1 MMKPWVRAILVTF
14 FLAGGVAAG
23 MGLGRVIDP
32 LPGAALAAERRATPP
47 GLAAFQ
53 DELAGVAEAVSPS
66 VVHIM
71 TTVGGQD
78 DLFQSKG
85 VGSGVIV
92 SAEGHII
99 TNHHVVDSEGLSQK
113 LRVRLSDGKEFP
125 AKIVG
130 SDSDAD
136 LALIKIEPRGARLQP
151 IRFADSGEV
160 RVGHLC
166 LAVGSPFGYS
176 NSVTFGMVSG
186 KHRRAALAQPYQDF
200 IQTDAPINPGNSG
213 GALVN
218 IRGELIGI
226 NAAIISETRGSDGVG
241 FAIAS
246 NLVKWVSDQLRE
258 HGRVRRGY
266 MGVRPIDFDDPALES
281 IREKLLADVGQQLL
295 ADRLQRGIVEI
306 DRAHAH
312 IAAAD
317 AAVLA
322 QLVAHPLHQVRR
334 DREADAVAPA
344 RLGDDRRVDADQLA
358 ADVHERAARVAGVD
372 RRVGLDEVLVRLG
385 QRGAAVLAAHH
396 AERHR
401 VAVAEGAAHREAQ
414 VADAD
419 LARVGEADRLEPG

>member
-281 IREKLLADVGQQLL
+281 IREKLLADVGLKEQRGVFVYSVEFDSP
-295 ADRLQRGIVEI
+295 ADRAGLKKGDVILEF
-306 DRAHAH
+306 DG
-312 IAAAD
+312 
-317 AAVLA
+317 
-322 QLVAHPLHQVRR
+322 
-334 DREADAVAPA
+334 EAVAGQSA
-344 RLGDDRRVDADQLA
+344 MFFRVAEASPGATVTLK
-358 ADVHERAARVAGVD
+358 VLHERK
-372 RRVGLDEVLVRLG
+372 
-385 QRGAAVLAAHH
+385 
-396 AERHR
+396 ERNLK
-401 VAVAEGAAHREAQ
+401 VV
-414 VADAD
+414 
-419 LARVGEADRLEPG
+419 VGERPPVDSHSRPR